1 MLGGV
6 ERAPAFITSEDSK
19 APEFSVGQI
28 NWVIEASAEDIDS
41 VIGERSNSAGDCS
54 KSDVG

>member
-1 MLGGV
+1 MGS
-6 ERAPAFITSEDSK
+6 EESSSPAS
-19 APEFSVGQI
+19 SVGQI